1 MKKDIVKIILLVI
14 ILAALVVSIVYM
26 KKKDSSG
33 IDMDDWEQI
42 MSSDE
47 YGDDESED
55 IYGIEDVEGEAL
67 GVDES
72 SDESTVFDTEDA
84 VADNTANASNTE
96 MKTVEE

>member
-42 MSSDE
+42 TSSDE

-55 IYGIEDVEGEAL
+55 IYGTEDVEGEAL

-72 SDESTVFDTEDA
+72 SDESTVFDEE
-84 VADNTANASNTE
+84 NTAAVKFGDVSDFQTE
-96 MKTVEE
+96 TLEK